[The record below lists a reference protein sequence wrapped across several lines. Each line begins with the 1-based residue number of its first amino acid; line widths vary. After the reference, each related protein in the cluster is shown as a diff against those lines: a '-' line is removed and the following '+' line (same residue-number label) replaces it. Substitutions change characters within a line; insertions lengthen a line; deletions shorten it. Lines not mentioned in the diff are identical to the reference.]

1 LVSRRGFLG
10 WSAGESL
17 FPLREALARAPGEP
31 SRTARGVALQRAAHQ
46 LLETPLVFEDP
57 LALRMFGAQGV
68 RWLGRNLDRYRTPR
82 SRAMRAFLVMR
93 SRFAEDELARA
104 HARGVRQYVV
114 LGAGLDTFAYR
125 NPHRRLKVFEVDH
138 PATQAWKRGRLREQA
153 IGIPASA
160 AYAPVDFEK
169 QSLAAGLEAAGFR
182 ADRPAFF
189 SWLGVTIYL
198 SADAVAR
205 TLRTIAAAAK
215 GSQVVFDF
223 SPPPAVF
230 DAGER
235 RSHDAAA
242 ARVARSGEPWIGYYL
257 PEALA
262 ADLRAAGY
270 SSTQVLGASE
280 LNARYFDG
288 RPDGF
293 RVHGS
298 GRMMSAQVG

>member
-1 LVSRRGFLG
+1 LVSRRTFLG

-17 FPLREALARAPGEP
+17 FPLREALALAPGEP

-46 LLETPLVFEDP
+46 LLETPPVFEDP

-68 RWLGRNLDRYRTPR
+68 AWLGRNLERYRTPG

-104 HARGVRQYVV
+104 YARGVRQYVV

-153 IGIPASA
+153 IEVPASTV
-160 AYAPVDFEK
+160 YAPVDFEK
-169 QSLAAGLEAAGFR
+169 QSLAAGLKAAGFR
-182 ADRPAFF
+182 ANRPAFF

-198 SADAVAR
+198 SAEAVAG
-205 TLRTIAAAAK
+205 TLRTIAAGAK

-223 SPPPAVF
+223 APPPEDF
-230 DAGER
+230 DAAER
-235 RSHDAAA
+235 RSHDASA
-242 ARVARSGEPWIGYYL
+242 ARVARAGEPWIGYYR
-257 PEALA
+257 PEPLA
-262 ADLRAAGY
+262 ANLRAAGF
-270 SSTQVLGASE
+270 SSAQVLAASDM
-280 LNARYFDG
+280 NARYFNG
-288 RPDGF
+288 RADGF

-298 GRMMSAQVG
+298 GRMMAAQV